1 MTETLERT
9 DVLETASVVVDV
21 DDYLDVRQ
29 PAWAMLEKPGSVE
42 ARDGKV
48 HVNPERR
55 EVLSAISR
63 AFPAKYP
70 AHAQPI

>member
-9 DVLETASVVVDV
+9 DVLETAPVVIDV

-29 PAWAMLEKPGSVE
+29 PTWAVLEKPGAVE
-42 ARDGKV
+42 ARGGKV
-48 HVNPERR
+48 HVNPELR
-55 EVLSAISR
+55 EMLSAISR

-70 AHAQPI
+70 PHAQPI

>member
-9 DVLETASVVVDV
+9 DVLEPASVVVDV

-29 PAWAMLEKPGSVE
+29 PTWAVLEKPGAVE
-42 ARDGKV
+42 ARGGKV
-48 HVNPERR
+48 HVNPELR

-63 AFPAKYP
+63 AFPDKYP

>member
-9 DVLETASVVVDV
+9 DVLETSFVVIDV

-29 PAWAMLEKPGSVE
+29 SAWTVLEKRSAVE

-48 HVNPERR
+48 HVNPELL

-70 AHAQPI
+70 PHAQPM

>member
-9 DVLETASVVVDV
+9 DVLETTPVVVDV

-29 PAWAMLEKPGSVE
+29 PAWAVLEKPGAVK
-42 ARDGKV
+42 ARHGKV
-48 HVNPERR
+48 HVNPELR
-55 EVLSAISR
+55 EVLSAISL

-70 AHAQPI
+70 AHTQPI

>member
-9 DVLETASVVVDV
+9 DVLETTFVAIDV
-21 DDYLDVRQ
+21 NDYLDVRR
-29 PAWAMLEKPGSVE
+29 PAWTSLEKPGAVE

-48 HVNPERR
+48 HVNPELR

>member
-1 MTETLERT
+1 MPETLERT
-9 DVLETASVVVDV
+9 DVLETASVVIDV

-29 PAWAMLEKPGSVE
+29 PTWAVLEKPGAVE

-48 HVNPERR
+48 HVNPELL
-55 EVLSAISR
+55 EVMSALSR

-70 AHAQPI
+70 PHAQPI

>member
-9 DVLETASVVVDV
+9 DVLETASVVIDV

-29 PAWAMLEKPGSVE
+29 PTWAVLEKPGAVE

-48 HVNPERR
+48 HVNRNC
-55 EVLSAISR
+55 SR
-63 AFPAKYP
+63 
-70 AHAQPI
+70 

>member
-9 DVLETASVVVDV
+9 DVLETASVVIDV

-29 PAWAMLEKPGSVE
+29 PTWAVLEKPGAVE

-48 HVNPERR
+48 HVNPELRD
-55 EVLSAISR
+55 VLSAIAR

-70 AHAQPI
+70 AHVQPI

>member
-29 PAWAMLEKPGSVE
+29 PAWAMLEKPGSVRL
-42 ARDGKV
+42 ATGRCT
-48 HVNPERR
+48 
-55 EVLSAISR
+55 
-63 AFPAKYP
+63 
-70 AHAQPI
+70 